1 MTPAKPGFSMIGG
14 TVAARSEGVQRVLS
28 TPHASVSNGA
38 SPHCSFCRREP
49 DRVATMITGDGV
61 AICDECVEHC
71 QHVLHQAHR
80 VLRAQMA
87 VTAGDAS

>member
-1 MTPAKPGFSMIGG
+1 MTSPSPSFSLLGG
-14 TVAARSEGVQRVLS
+14 TLAAQPKDVNRVL
-28 TPHASVSNGA
+28 PPDAVSSGGTL
-38 SPHCSFCRREP
+38 PRCSFCRREP

-80 VLRAQMA
+80 ALRAQMA